1 MLRRMARATHRV
13 GQTLSGFRNG
23 GSVLAQLATR
33 REELVFKVG
42 DSLSVTCPNVAGAR
56 VPVYEIFVEDAYRLG
71 WFTGDLDGDSLRA
84 LDIGG
89 HIGCFSLAFA
99 TLHPDAHIQTFEASP
114 STVSFTRRNVDANGL
129 ADRVTV
135 ENIAVSDSNGT
146 LAFADNGGGSGLNG
160 VTAPAGTAVID
171 VPCITF
177 ADALD
182 RAGGQVDVVKIDT
195 EGAEYDIVLGSEPT
209 DWKSVQRV
217 VMEHHDVA
225 GRSWAELE
233 RFFDEAGL
241 SPVHHELVTP
251 ELGTVWLSRTPI
263 PAQS

>member
-1 MLRRMARATHRV
+1 MLRRFSRATKRV

-23 GSVLAQLATR
+23 PSVLVQLAR
-33 REELVFKVG
+33 GRDELVFEVG
-42 DSLSVTCPNVAGAR
+42 DSLTVACPNVAGAR

-71 WFTGDLDGDSLRA
+71 WFTHDLGSDLRA

-89 HIGCFSLAFA
+89 HIGCFSMAFA
-99 TLHPDAHIQTFEASP
+99 TLHPQARVQTFEASP
-114 STVSFTRRNVDANGL
+114 STYQFTRRNIDGNQL

-135 ENIAVSDSNGT
+135 ENMAVSDSNGT

-160 VTAPAGTAVID
+160 VTAPSGHTVID

-177 ADALD
+177 ADALT

-209 DWKSVQRV
+209 DWKDVQRV
-217 VMEHHDVA
+217 VLEYHDVP

-233 RFFDEAGL
+233 SFFDEAGL
-241 SPVHHELVTP
+241 RPVRQEPVTP
-251 ELGTVWLSRTPI
+251 HLGTAWLSRTPL
-263 PAQS
+263 PA

>member
-1 MLRRMARATHRV
+1 MLRRLSRAAHRV
-13 GQTLSGFRNG
+13 RQTLSGFRNG
-23 GSVLAQLATR
+23 GSVLAQMAR
-33 REELVFKVG
+33 GSDELVFKVD

-71 WFTGDLDGDSLRA
+71 WFTGDLNRQPIRA

-99 TLHPDAHIQTFEASP
+99 TLHPQARVQTFEASP
-114 STVSFTRRNVDANGL
+114 STYAFTRRNVDDNGL

-135 ENIAVSDSNGT
+135 ENVAVSDSNGT

-160 VTAPAGTAVID
+160 VTAPSGTAVID

-177 ADALD
+177 ADALS

-209 DWKSVQRV
+209 DWKDVQRV
-217 VMEHHDVA
+217 VLEYHDVP
-225 GRSWAELE
+225 GRSWSELE
-233 RFFDEAGL
+233 SFFEEAGL
-241 SPVHHELVTP
+241 HPVRQETVTP
-251 ELGTVWLSRTPI
+251 QLGTAWLSRTPI
-263 PAQS
+263 PA

>member
-1 MLRRMARATHRV
+1 LSRAARRV

-23 GSVLAQLATR
+23 GSVLAQMAR
-33 REELVFKVG
+33 GRDELVFEVD
-42 DSLSVTCPNVAGAR
+42 DSLTVTCPNVAGAR
-56 VPVYEIFVEDAYRLG
+56 VPVYEIFVEDSYRLD
-71 WFTGDLDGDSLRA
+71 WFTGDLNGQHVRA

-99 TLHPDAHIQTFEASP
+99 TLHQNARVQTFEASP
-114 STVSFTRRNVDANGL
+114 STYAFTRRNVDDNGL

-135 ENIAVSDSNGT
+135 ENVAVSDSNGT

-160 VTAPAGTAVID
+160 VTAPSGTAVID

-177 ADALD
+177 ADALS

-209 DWKSVQRV
+209 DWKDVQRV
-217 VMEHHDVA
+217 VLEYHDVP
-225 GRSWAELE
+225 GRTWNELE
-233 RFFDEAGL
+233 QFFTEAGL
-241 SPVHHELVTP
+241 HAVRQETVTP
-251 ELGTVWLSRTPI
+251 QLGTAWLSRTPI
-263 PAQS
+263 PA

>member
-1 MLRRMARATHRV
+1 MLRRFSRAAHRV

-23 GSVLAQLATR
+23 GSVLAQMAR
-33 REELVFKVG
+33 GRDELVFQVD
-42 DSLSVTCPNVAGAR
+42 DSLTVTCPNVAGAR
-56 VPVYEIFVEDAYRLG
+56 VPVYEIFVEDAYRLR
-71 WFTGDLDGDSLRA
+71 WFTGDLNDIQA

-99 TLHPDAHIQTFEASP
+99 TLHPTARVQTFEASP
-114 STVSFTRRNVDANGL
+114 STYAFTRRNVDGNGL
-129 ADRVTV
+129 TDRVTV

-160 VTAPAGTAVID
+160 VTAPSGTHVID

-177 ADALD
+177 ADALS

-209 DWKSVQRV
+209 DWKDVQRV
-217 VMEHHDVA
+217 VLEYHDVP
-225 GRSWAELE
+225 GRSWSELE
-233 RFFDEAGL
+233 QFFAEAGL
-241 SPVHHELVTP
+241 HPVRQEAVTP
-251 ELGTVWLSRTPI
+251 QLGTAWLSRSPI
-263 PAQS
+263 PA

>member
-1 MLRRMARATHRV
+1 MLRRLSRATHRV

-23 GSVLAQLATR
+23 ASVLAQMAGR
-33 REELVFKVG
+33 RDELVFKVD
-42 DSLSVTCPNVAGAR
+42 DSLSVTCPNIAGAR
-56 VPVYEIFVEDAYRLG
+56 VPVYEVFVEDAYRLE
-71 WFTGDLDGDSLRA
+71 WFTRDLNGDKVQA

-99 TLHPDAHIQTFEASP
+99 HLHPEALVQTFEASP
-114 STVSFTRRNVDANGL
+114 STFSFTRRNVDDNGL

-177 ADALD
+177 ADAVAH
-182 RAGGQVDVVKIDT
+182 AGGKVDVVKIDT

-209 DWKSVQRV
+209 DWKDVQRV
-217 VMEHHDVA
+217 VLEYHEVT
-225 GRSWAELE
+225 GRSWDELKA
-233 RFFDEAGL
+233 FFDEAGL
-241 SPVHHELVTP
+241 HPVRHEPVTP
-251 ELGTVWLSRTPI
+251 RLGTAWLSRTPI
-263 PAQS
+263 PA

>member
-1 MLRRMARATHRV
+1 MLRRLSRATHRV

-23 GSVLAQLATR
+23 ASVLAQMAGGR
-33 REELVFKVG
+33 DELVFKVD
-42 DSLSVTCPNVAGAR
+42 DSLSVTCPNIAGAR
-56 VPVYEIFVEDAYRLG
+56 VPVYEVFVEDAYRLE
-71 WFTGDLDGDSLRA
+71 WFTGDLNGDKVQA

-99 TLHPDAHIQTFEASP
+99 QLHPEALVQTFEASP
-114 STVSFTRRNVDANGL
+114 STYACTRRNVDDNGL
-129 ADRVTV
+129 ADRVMV

-177 ADALD
+177 ADAVAH
-182 RAGGQVDVVKIDT
+182 AGGQVDVVKIDT

-209 DWKSVQRV
+209 DWKDVQRV
-217 VMEHHDVA
+217 VLEYHEVT
-225 GRSWAELE
+225 GRSWDELKS
-233 RFFDEAGL
+233 FFDEAGL
-241 SPVHHELVTP
+241 HPVRHEPVTP
-251 ELGTVWLSRTPI
+251 RLGTAWLSRTPI
-263 PAQS
+263 PA